1 MGLLVSEMFLSSFSR
16 ESRNVYI
23 EKRVLCCFLSYG
35 LLGQAF
41 LLGVVD
47 YLTPHDCSQ
56 DEIREHCYDR
66 ATHCKKEELYTSV
79 NANLAF
85 VELVVNWIPAMT
97 STVTMGTSKR
107 MYYTIVFTCT
117 ASSITTTSTPTVTT
131 TPLKTTTNPPTTQ
144 TTTPPKT
151 TTKSNPV
158 YQSCNKYSV
167 VSDLSHGKP
176 VANDN
181 APNCSSGLHTSNEAL
196 VLKNC
201 NVSEPYMWHQGTQVM
216 RDCNSIPSYTAIGTY
231 LYGYYPVSKGLSG
244 VFLECLPNGF
254 KIIFQE
260 HCDKSPEIRHIEE
273 GGAGFFDPNNY
284 YTIA

>member
-1 MGLLVSEMFLSSFSR
+1 MEVKLFS
-16 ESRNVYI
+16 I
-23 EKRVLCCFLSYG
+23 LCCFLSYG

-66 ATHCKKEELYTSV
+66 ATHCKKVHDLLGGTIYFCECQPGFRGASCELDSCYDQHCNHGHGSC
-79 NANLAF
+79 NLLDKDPYF
-85 VELVVNWIPAMT
+85 ECKCKPGY
-97 STVTMGTSKR
+97 SGTH
-107 MYYTIVFTCT
+107 CG

>member
-1 MGLLVSEMFLSSFSR
+1 
-16 ESRNVYI
+16 
-23 EKRVLCCFLSYG
+23 
-35 LLGQAF
+35 F
-41 LLGVVD
+41 LLDGVVE
-47 YLTPHDCSQ
+47 YILPHDCSN
-56 DEIREHCYDR
+56 DEIRDHCHNR
-66 ATHCKKEELYTSV
+66 ATHCKREHLIVGTLYHCECQRGFHGPSCERDSC
-79 NANLAF
+79 F
-85 VELVVNWIPAMT
+85 
-97 STVTMGTSKR
+97 GQQ
-107 MYYTIVFTCT
+107 CT
-117 ASSITTTSTPTVTT
+117 NGQDSSITTTSAPTVTT
-131 TPLKTTTNPPTTQ
+131 TPVKTTTNPPTTQ

-167 VSDLSHGKP
+167 VSDLSHGQP

-181 APNCSSGLHTSNEAL
+181 APNCSSGLHTSNEAF
-196 VLKNC
+196 VLHNC
-201 NVSEPYMWHQGTQVM
+201 NVSEPYAWHQGTQVM

-260 HCDKSPEIRHIEE
+260 HCDKSPEIRHIEQ
-273 GGAGFFDPNNY
+273 GGAGFFDPNKY